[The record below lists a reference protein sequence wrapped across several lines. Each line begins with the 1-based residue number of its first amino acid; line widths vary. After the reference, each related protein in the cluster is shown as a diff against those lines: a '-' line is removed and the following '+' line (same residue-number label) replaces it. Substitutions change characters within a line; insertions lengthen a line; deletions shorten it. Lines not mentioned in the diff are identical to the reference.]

1 MALDDYFESEVG
13 IAVAAT
19 AVLLSPRVRGLVR
32 KGVVTAL
39 AGAIR
44 AGDVVAHGTRNLQE
58 EAKHV
63 TRLGTAA
70 NQTAGDAV
78 DESRATSPARTAG
91 RAGRQRTEQ

>member
-1 MALDDYFESEVG
+1 MIEPLDYPFTPGGGQNRRTVMALEDYFESEVG

-44 AGDVVAHGTRNLQE
+44 AG
-58 EAKHV
+58 
-63 TRLGTAA
+63 
-70 NQTAGDAV
+70 
-78 DESRATSPARTAG
+78 
-91 RAGRQRTEQ
+91 